1 MTVEKNKG
9 GPEGWARAREEWA
22 RAWRR
27 IAECRLPSTRDGGTR
42 WITAPSVVGALA
54 CLPVKSR
61 PRAMWYSRRART
73 RRHAACE
80 VGARQCV
87 VASACASR
95 MCCGL
100 RAAGAFR
107 GLENG
112 REGET
117 IEPQKRVETE
127 NRLPCYQLNINAKI
141 RPCNLVSHMHIT
153 VKSRDTHAGTP
164 TRCRG
169 ARCDRT
175 NPTPTRQRHHC
186 SAWGV

>member
-1 MTVEKNKG
+1 MRGAASQSAACQVRATEGHG
-9 GPEGWARAREEWA
+9 GSQLPVSSARW
-22 RAWRR
+22 
-27 IAECRLPSTRDGGTR
+27 P
-42 WITAPSVVGALA
+42 A
-54 CLPVKSR
+54 CLSR
-61 PRAMWYSRRART
+61 VAHVRCGIGWYSRRART

-164 TRCRG
+164 TRYRG

-175 NPTPTRQRHHC
+175 NPTPTVRHD
-186 SAWGV
+186 SGTTAVPWGV